1 MLHNMRTAP
10 PDELRAQTAKVLLN
24 RLHRNLSELVDDEVD
39 LAKAESHE
47 LSVAAKEFAI
57 GSVCGGFALACVSV
71 SAIVFLASSVGLWL
85 AALIVA
91 AVYAI
96 VGAVLRL
103 TAAEHFA
110 RAKDSM
116 LSGLGALVKPGDAD
130 LTLDERRAR
139 VEWTRKQVAET
150 MTALEQKTDVVAPLR
165 DTALGLGSIG
175 VALNAIARSD
185 LSS

>member
-1 MLHNMRTAP
+1 MLHNLRTAHP
-10 PDELRAQTAKVLLN
+10 SGLRAQTAQVLLK
-24 RLHRNLSELVDDEVD
+24 RLYRNLSELVADEVD

-47 LSVAAKEFAI
+47 LTSAAREFAI
-57 GSVCGGFALACVSV
+57 SAVCAAFALACVSV
-71 SAIVFLASSVGLWL
+71 SAIAFLANSIGLWL

-103 TAAEHFA
+103 TAREHFE
-110 RAKDSM
+110 RAAGTM
-116 LSGLGALVKPGDAD
+116 VSGLRGIISPGDAD
-130 LTLDERRAR
+130 LTLEERRAR

-165 DTALGLGSIG
+165 DTALGLSSMG
-175 VALNAIARSD
+175 VALNAIARPD
-185 LSS
+185 R